1 MQKKYL
7 RCAVDLTVEMRDYNK
22 REKGNSMI
30 QKFTC
35 HEEIDTMTASYILS
49 VADANSIWQI
59 PIEDINSFLE
69 GLDDYIDDD
78 DGQPDWAQEWADF
91 GESYE

>member
-59 PIEDINSFLE
+59 PIEDINLSL
-69 GLDDYIDDD
+69 IHI
-78 DGQPDWAQEWADF
+78 
-91 GESYE
+91 

>member
-7 RCAVDLTVEMRDYNK
+7 RCGVDQTDGLRDYNK
-22 REKGNSMI
+22 REMRGDMMTD
-30 QKFTC
+30 KFTC

-49 VADANSIWQI
+49 VADANSIWEI
-59 PIEDINSFLE
+59 SIEDINSFLE
-69 GLDDYIDDD
+69 GLDDYID
-78 DGQPDWAQEWADF
+78 

>member
-1 MQKKYL
+1 
-7 RCAVDLTVEMRDYNK
+7 
-22 REKGNSMI
+22 MI

-78 DGQPDWAQEWADF
+78 DGQPGRVLALGVSPPRAPVATVNAFSALSDDDDLDDW
-91 GESYE
+91 

>member
-1 MQKKYL
+1 
-7 RCAVDLTVEMRDYNK
+7 
-22 REKGNSMI
+22 MI

-69 GLDDYIDDD
+69 GLDEFIDDDGMHTICTLSDFIDDD
-78 DGQPDWAQEWADF
+78 DGQPSWEQEWADF